1 MRTTFLIAAS
11 TLALTAYCSCASG
24 EGTPSSPYADKSELT
39 ASEAE
44 AYSDYLTER
53 WKDSVKTATGIPFEE
68 KVISM
73 GEYSM
78 KLAWKVFGE
87 KPSDGRSLY
96 ISLHG
101 GGGVPPEDNDQQ
113 WENQQRLY
121 KPEEGVYLCPRAIT
135 DSWDLHFRPQSDAF
149 YGEII
154 RMAVAHLDVNPDK
167 VYLMGY
173 SAGGDGV
180 WRLAPRMADT
190 WAAASMMAG
199 HPGDVSLVN
208 LRNLPFMIWCGA
220 LDEAY
225 ERNLR
230 CAERISEMDSLHE
243 NDPEGYVHEGHIV
256 EGKAHWMDL
265 EDAAAVPW
273 MAKYSRNTRP
283 QRIVWRQGD
292 VMKKDFYW
300 TGIDENEA
308 EKGKEVIVNR
318 SGNTLTIESCDYSRL
333 VFHLDDK
340 VADLDKPVT
349 VIFGGNVLF
358 EGMVTRSPAVMR
370 KSLRERE
377 DPGYIFCS
385 ELTVNL

>member
-340 VADLDKPVT
+340 VAVVIDVDLEILLLHT
-349 VIFGGNVLF
+349 RCGEFYGIVL
-358 EGMVTRSPAVMR
+358 VALDDVDCRCRS
-370 KSLRERE
+370 
-377 DPGYIFCS
+377 
-385 ELTVNL
+385 